1 MNKSGLNNE
10 ADEGPSLFVAYEDEI
25 DDNVTFKYHRRL
37 FSQKYPEDPLKELYL
52 YDVNMA
58 NGSNIE
64 IALPKT
70 QYEEEPRRHLPKWI
84 RQEMKNDKKAWK
96 QIHRV
101 LKQTPKYQPEYF
113 SPLPEVEHV
122 IPNYQQYEK
131 YIKPQNNEKNENS
144 QDNNEKIISQDNNAK
159 IISQSSEEKII
170 SQSSE
175 EKRNSQSSDGKKNSR
190 SSEVKRFSQSS
201 DEKESSQSEEN
212 VILQL
217 NEGKSSSDFVDD
229 FSSN

>member
-1 MNKSGLNNE
+1 MNKSGLNDEN
-10 ADEGPSLFVAYEDEI
+10 DEGPSLFVAYDDEI
-25 DDNVTFKYHRRL
+25 DDNVTFKYHRRF
-37 FSQKYPEDPLKELYL
+37 FSKKYPEDPLKELYL
-52 YDVNMA
+52 YDVNRA
-58 NGSNIE
+58 NGSNFE
-64 IALPKT
+64 IAIPKT
-70 QYEEEPRRHLPKWI
+70 QYEEEPRRHLPKWL

-113 SPLPEVEHV
+113 SPLPEVEHSL
-122 IPNYQQYEK
+122 PNYQQYEK
-131 YIKPQNNEKNENS
+131 YFKSQNNDKNENSQDNNEKMNS
-144 QDNNEKIISQDNNAK
+144 QDNNEKIISQSSEER
-159 IISQSSEEKII
+159 IISQSSEGKRV

-175 EKRNSQSSDGKKNSR
+175 TKRNSQ

-201 DEKESSQSEEN
+201 DEKGSSQSEEN

-217 NEGKSSSDFVDD
+217 NEGNSNSITDD